1 MGRHTRSRSGRLRR
15 HRWLLAVVL
24 VTAVGV
30 AVGFVVARPTDP
42 TARPAAAPSPSPC
55 TTPLH
60 VVTAAS
66 FAPVLSSLA
75 PAMATAEDCV
85 RLEVTVADGR
95 AAADRVAS
103 LSAHVWIPDD
113 TAWVATAGS
122 LEIAEPDVGGSGTV
136 VATSPVFMVTDPA
149 TAETVEAAGG
159 SWLGLAGLVTNG
171 SGVRLAVR
179 DPAGSGDGLVAAAAV
194 GEAVWLDEGMD
205 ASAEALAT
213 ALPATRTVSG
223 AAAALPDAA
232 GEVGLVPEYALLPVL
247 GTDQG
252 GAGQSLAVLTGSD
265 HTAALRFT
273 WLPTAVAARDPVL
286 LRAMD
291 TVLESL
297 AGPPGQEAL
306 AAAGLRGPG
315 GDPPDEVS
323 VDDLPTVSAAPFEVL
338 GAHHVDHVFA
348 TWYAADRRSD
358 VLVVVDVSGSMREVA
373 PGSDEALI
381 DVVREG
387 VDRLA
392 ELLPDE
398 SELALWEFGSLLDPP
413 RDHRVL
419 LPRAALTGEHRQAL
433 GAATGALTATDTG
446 TGLHDTLLAAYTS
459 ARDGY
464 RPGTPNHLVLF
475 TDGTNEDDPG
485 SLSAEDLAG
494 ALADAQDPRRPV
506 LLTVIT
512 FGPEPD
518 TAALEAALEPVEG
531 HVQAL
536 TTADEVRAVFIHQAA
551 GGLHH

>member
-1 MGRHTRSRSGRLRR
+1 M
-15 HRWLLAVVL
+15 WLALTSAVLLTAAL
-24 VTAVGV
+24 VTIGL
-30 AVGFVVARPTDP
+30 VVDRPPEETV
-42 TARPAAAPSPSPC
+42 RPAAAPSPC
-55 TTPLH
+55 TTPLQ

-66 FAPVLSSLA
+66 FAPALASLA
-75 PAMATAEDCV
+75 PALATGEDCV
-85 RLEVTVADGR
+85 RLDVTVADGR
-95 AAADRVAS
+95 AAAGRAAVLD
-103 LSAHVWIPDD
+103 AHVWIPDD
-113 TAWVATAGS
+113 TAWAATAGS
-122 LEIAEPDVGGSGTV
+122 LEIAEPEVGGSGTV
-136 VATSPVFMVTDPA
+136 VATSPVFMVTDAA
-149 TAETVEAAGG
+149 TAERVEAAGG
-159 SWLGLAGLVTNG
+159 SWLGLAGLVTSR

-179 DPAGSGDGLVAAAAV
+179 DPAGSGDGLVAAGAV
-194 GEAVWLDEGMD
+194 GEAVWLDAGMD

-213 ALPATRTVSG
+213 ALPATRTVAG
-223 AAAALPDAA
+223 VAPALPDGE
-232 GEVGLVPEYALLPVL
+232 GEVGLVPEYALLPTL
-247 GTDQG
+247 GDGQG
-252 GAGQSLAVLTGSD
+252 SAGRPFTILTGTD
-265 HTAALRFT
+265 HTAGLRFT

-286 LRAMD
+286 GRAMD
-291 TVLESL
+291 TVLEAL

-306 AAAGLRGPG
+306 AAAGLRGPQ
-315 GDPPDEVS
+315 GDPPDGVRT
-323 VDDLPTVSAAPFEVL
+323 DGLPTVSAPLFDVL

-381 DVVREG
+381 DLVGEG

-392 ELLPDE
+392 DLLPDD

-419 LPRAALTGEHRQAL
+419 LSRAALTGEHRQAF
-433 GAATGALTATDTG
+433 GAAIEGLTATDTG

-485 SLSAEDLAG
+485 SITAEELAAALSE
-494 ALADAQDPRRPV
+494 AQDPERPV

>member
-1 MGRHTRSRSGRLRR
+1 MGRHSRSGRFRR
-15 HRWLLAVVL
+15 HRWLLPVVL
-24 VTAVGV
+24 VIAV
-30 AVGFVVARPTDP
+30 AAATVGFVVGRPTDP
-42 TARPAAAPSPSPC
+42 TARPAASSPSPSPC

-60 VVTAAS
+60 VVTAS
-66 FAPVLSSLA
+66 PFAPVLTSLA
-75 PAMATAEDCV
+75 PVMATGEDCV

-95 AAADRVAS
+95 AAAGRVAS
-103 LSAHVWIPDD
+103 LGAHVWIPDD
-113 TAWVATAGS
+113 TAWGATAGS

-159 SWLGLAGLVTNG
+159 SWLGLAGLVTTG
-171 SGVRLAVR
+171 SDVRLAVR
-179 DPAGSGDGLVAAAAV
+179 DPAGSGDGLVAAGAV
-194 GEAVWLDEGMD
+194 GEAVWLDAGMD

-213 ALPATRTVSG
+213 ALPATRTVEG
-223 AAAALPDAA
+223 AVAALPEGE

-247 GTDQG
+247 DPDQG
-252 GAGQSLAVLTGSD
+252 STGQPLTVLTGAD
-265 HTAALRFT
+265 HTAVLRFT
-273 WLPTAVAARDPVL
+273 WLPTAVAARDAVL

-291 TVLESL
+291 TVLEAL
-297 AGPPGQEAL
+297 GGPDGQEAL
-306 AAAGLRGPG
+306 AAAGLRGPDG
-315 GDPPDEVS
+315 NPPNGAAADGV
-323 VDDLPTVSAAPFEVL
+323 PTVSAPMFEVL
-338 GAHHVDHVFA
+338 GAHNVDHVFA

-381 DVVREG
+381 DVVRAG

-413 RDHRVL
+413 RDHRIL
-419 LPRAALTGEHRQAL
+419 LQRAALTSEHRHAL
-433 GAATGALTATDTG
+433 GAATEGLTATDTG

-464 RPGTPNHLVLF
+464 RPDTPNHVVLF

-485 SLSAEDLAG
+485 SLTAEELAG
-494 ALADAQDPRRPV
+494 ALAEAQDPRRPV
-506 LLTVIT
+506 LLTLIT

-518 TAALEAALEPVEG
+518 TAVLEAALEPVEG

>member
-1 MGRHTRSRSGRLRR
+1 MGRHSRSRSGRFRR
-15 HRWLLAVVL
+15 RGWLLAVL
-24 VTAVGV
+24 VTTVV
-30 AVGFVVARPTDP
+30 VVTVGFVVGRPTEP
-42 TARPAAAPSPSPC
+42 TARPAASPSPSPC

-66 FAPVLSSLA
+66 FAPVLTDLA
-75 PAMATAEDCV
+75 PVLSTGENCV

-95 AAADRVAS
+95 AAASRVAF
-103 LSAHVWIPDD
+103 LGAHVWIPDD

-136 VATSPVFMVTDPA
+136 VATSPVFMVTDAA
-149 TAETVEAAGG
+149 TAETIEAAGG
-159 SWLGLAGLVTNG
+159 SWLGLAGLVTPG

-179 DPAGSGDGLVAAAAV
+179 DPAGSGDGLVAVGAV
-194 GEAVWLDEGMD
+194 GEAVWLDAGMD

-213 ALPATRTVSG
+213 ALPATRTVPG
-223 AAAALPDAA
+223 AAAALPDGG
-232 GEVGLVPEYALLPVL
+232 GEVGLVPEYGLLSVL
-247 GTDQG
+247 EADQG
-252 GAGQSLAVLTGSD
+252 STGRPLTVLTGAD

-273 WLPTAVAARDPVL
+273 WLPTAVAARDPLL

-291 TVLESL
+291 TVLAAL
-297 AGPPGQEAL
+297 AGTDGQEAL
-306 AAAGLRGPG
+306 AAAGLRGPR
-315 GDPPDEVS
+315 GDPPDGMS
-323 VDDLPTVSAAPFEVL
+323 IDGLPTVSAALFDVL
-338 GAHHVDHVFA
+338 GEHQVDHVFA

-358 VLVVVDVSGSMREVA
+358 VLVVVDVSGSMWLVA

-381 DVVREG
+381 DVVRAG
-387 VDRLA
+387 VTRLA

-419 LPRAALTGEHRQAL
+419 LPRAALTSEHRQAL
-433 GAATGALTATDTG
+433 GAATGALAAIDTG
-446 TGLHDTLLAAYTS
+446 TGLYDTVLAAYTS

-485 SLSAEDLAG
+485 SLTAEGLAG
-494 ALADAQDPRRPV
+494 ALAEAQDTRRPV